1 MNRPPCPC
9 CGKPMH
15 TRYSRRRAD
24 GGITRRFQCAPCG
37 TSEVHKLSSDA
48 ERLPP
53 SDRRFDVET
62 IMAIKASVGSQK
74 EIGLRFG
81 CSPTMVGSI
90 RRGEAYRDLWDPG
103 LTPGSVSCH
112 GCVHWSDGGCTLGFA
127 DPITRGPGFARECAA
142 YWEKSDSL

>member
-1 MNRPPCPC
+1 MR
-9 CGKPMH
+9 
-15 TRYSRRRAD
+15 TRRTRRRAD

-37 TSEVHKLSSDA
+37 TSETHKLSSDA

-53 SDRRFDVET
+53 DRRFDVET

-81 CSPTMVGSI
+81 CSPAMVGSI

-112 GCVHWSDGGCTLGFA
+112 GCVHWSDGGCTLDFA
-127 DPITRGPGFARECAA
+127 EPIKRGPGFARECAA
-142 YWEKSDSL
+142 YWEKRDSL